1 MMEWNNTSLFS
12 RLGAENRRNL
22 TQLTLWTIFSNIVI
36 GLIWQVAEH
45 LIYGEI
51 QPRLVDNVV
60 DIVWTYFMLKTYYFG
75 RDDGKAEWEIDD
87 WLFAQAFVEEVQ
99 RRGVVAWKL
108 YLSGD
113 NPRIEAKITHKNG
126 HTISIWQS
134 IELETAKR
142 MVSGLNAF
150 IQKQEEKLS
159 KNKEGE

>member
-1 MMEWNNTSLFS
+1 MMEWNNTNLFS
-12 RLGAENRRNL
+12 RLGEENRRNL

-60 DIVWTYFMLKTYYFG
+60 AIVWTYFMLKTYYFG
-75 RDDGKAEWEIDD
+75 RDDGKAEWGTRG
-87 WLFAQAFVEEVQ
+87 WMYVQAFVEEIQ
-99 RRGVVAWKL
+99 RCGVVTWQL
-108 YLSGD
+108 CLNGE

-126 HTISIWQS
+126 HTISVWQS
-134 IELETAKR
+134 IELETAKQ

-150 IQKQEEKLS
+150 IQEHEERLAE
-159 KNKEGE
+159 NKEGE